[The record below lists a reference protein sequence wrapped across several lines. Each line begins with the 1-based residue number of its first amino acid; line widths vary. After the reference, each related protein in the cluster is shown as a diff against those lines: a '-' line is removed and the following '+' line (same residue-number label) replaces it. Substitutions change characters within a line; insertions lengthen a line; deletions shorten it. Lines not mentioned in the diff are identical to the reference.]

1 MAPLQPMTV
10 TRQAMHINTRTMRP
24 RPLRLGKTSN
34 TRNARLAPPLAANHP
49 DPRFSLLVSG
59 CGGVVLTVKE
69 TCPVPVMEFGFTKH
83 ADCVSVDGMVQVRL
97 IRDVKFVAVFTVTLA
112 IAAEPRAAVVPAEV
126 REKFEIVIGTADETD
141 SA

>member
-1 MAPLQPMTV
+1 MTV
-10 TRQAMHINTRTMRP
+10 KRDAMHINAMTMRP
-24 RPLRLGKTSN
+24 RPLRLGKASI
-34 TRNARLAPPLAANHP
+34 TRNARLALPLAANQP
-49 DPRFSLLVSG
+49 GPRFNLLVMG

-69 TCPVPVMEFGFTKH
+69 TCPVPVIEFGFTKQ

-112 IAAEPRAAVVPAEV
+112 IAAVPTGAVVPKEL